1 VKVTVLAGL
10 GRATGLDYLGRIAIE
25 AFKLAARDFAAQ
37 GRPHIS
43 GGSFRFF
50 VLGSAF
56 VGFDFRVYIKK
67 QQQEKV
73 TGLVKTQGQSSGLDF
88 NLIGFRERPGNRGI
102 RDTLAAFYLGQQFT
116 YGVSQGAHLFLFHPE
131 ASRAAS
137 LPDKQSKPPVAWDAN
152 SFRVK
157 LVDWTKVMQWFG
169 HKVVCLLLISSGQAR
184 FARQP
189 GVPPAKVK

>member
-137 LPDKQSKPPVAWDAN
+137 LPDKQSKSPVAWDAN
-152 SFRVK
+152 SFGVK
-157 LVDWTKVMQWFG
+157 LVNWTKVVQWFG
-169 HKVVCLLLISSGQAR
+169 HKVVCLLLISSGQAH
-184 FARQP
+184 FARQT